1 MAPPPETTGLA
12 HFFPNEINGRKWV
25 AAISAIPLLLA
36 GLGAAHRSTVAPMD
50 KTSPAQGQVLS
61 IPNPVPPKADRLSAV
76 EPPAAPPVA
85 PLAQF
90 PGWAGVIEGL
100 QAPKPSQPP
109 PVTQEPPL
117 PKSHTAAARRMPL
130 CNQHHLRTVWSTKYQ
145 WRCRR

>member
-1 MAPPPETTGLA
+1 MRFTLA
-12 HFFPNEINGRKWV
+12 L
-25 AAISAIPLLLA
+25 AAVPLLLA

-61 IPNPVPPKADRLSAV
+61 IPKPVPPKADRLSAV
-76 EPPAAPPVA
+76 EPPPAPPVA
-85 PLAQF
+85 PLVQF
-90 PGWAGVIEGL
+90 PGWAGVAGL
-100 QAPKPSQPP
+100 QVPKPPQPP

-117 PKSHTAAARRMPL
+117 PKSHTAAARRMLL